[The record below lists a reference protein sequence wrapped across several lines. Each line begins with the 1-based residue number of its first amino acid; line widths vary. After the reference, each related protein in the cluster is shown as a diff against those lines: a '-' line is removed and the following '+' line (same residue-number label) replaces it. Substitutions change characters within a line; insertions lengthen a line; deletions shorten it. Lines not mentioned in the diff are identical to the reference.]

1 MANALTKVTGN
12 VIDST
17 TNITAGI
24 ITATSF
30 VGSGANLTGVAST
43 DNIRTN
49 TNATFL
55 QSVNVTG
62 IVTTAGVNA
71 SGVIT
76 ATSSIVGSA
85 VTINASGINA
95 TGVITATSF
104 SGSGANLTGVASTD
118 NIRTNTNA
126 TFLQNINVTG
136 IVTASGA
143 NVSGVSTFTT
153 VKVGTAATIDSSG
166 VQVGAGKSIRLYGA
180 TSGFSDIIA
189 AAGSASTIFTLPAN
203 GGTAGQF
210 LQTDGSGA
218 LSFAGAGKILQVVQ
232 TVKTDTFTTSST
244 TPVDI
249 TGFNVSITPSSSSS
263 KILVSWLI
271 NSSGNGHCDFYLMRG
286 STKLF
291 FGDLSG
297 NQTQSTHHMYAVSN
311 YNTYFHIDALSGQYL
326 DSPATTSSLTYKFQA
341 AVPFN
346 STYSVAMNYVQPNQN
361 ISYNSRTASSIT
373 VMEVAG

>member
-55 QSVNVTG
+55 QNINVTG

-71 SGVIT
+71 S
-76 ATSSIVGSA
+76 
-85 VTINASGINA
+85 
-95 TGVITATSF
+95 GVITATSF

-218 LSFAGAGKILQVVQ
+218 LSFASAGKILQVVQ
-232 TVKTDTFTTSST
+232 TSKSNVFTTQST
-244 TPVDI
+244 TFVDV
-249 TGFNVSITPSSSSS
+249 TGMSASITPASASN
-263 KILVSWLI
+263 KILVMAMFMGITDSSYVANYKMLVGSSDLFVGDTDGNRTRANAAIQASGAQMDYI
-271 NSSGNGHCDFYLMRG
+271 NPTMPFIYL
-286 STKLF
+286 
-291 FGDLSG
+291 
-297 NQTQSTHHMYAVSN
+297 H
-311 YNTYFHIDALSGQYL
+311 
-326 DSPATTSSLTYKFQA
+326 SPASISTQTYKLQA
-341 AVPFN
+341 KVNGGTLRFN
-346 STYSVAMNYVQPNQN
+346 STSAHNTATA
-361 ISYNSRTASSIT
+361 ISGSSSI
-373 VMEVAG
+373 VLMEVAG

>member
-30 VGSGANLTGVAST
+30 V
-43 DNIRTN
+43 
-49 TNATFL
+49 
-55 QSVNVTG
+55 
-62 IVTTAGVNA
+62 
-71 SGVIT
+71 
-76 ATSSIVGSA
+76 
-85 VTINASGINA
+85 
-95 TGVITATSF
+95 
-104 SGSGANLTGVASTD
+104 GSGANLTGVASTD

-203 GGTAGQF
+203 GGSNGQF
-210 LQTDGSGA
+210 LQTNGSGA

-232 TVKTDTFTTSST
+232 TSTTTSSSTISVIPLDSSIPQNTEGAEILSASITPASTSNNLLIEVSLPFLDSDLARAIFAALFQDSTANALAGGLAVITAADYSQNLYFTHYMTASTTSST
-244 TPVDI
+244 TFKVRFGPNAGTAFI
-249 TGFNVSITPSSSSS
+249 NRRSSGENYGNVSAAR
-263 KILVSWLI
+263 LI
-271 NSSGNGHCDFYLMRG
+271 IME
-286 STKLF
+286 
-291 FGDLSG
+291 
-297 NQTQSTHHMYAVSN
+297 
-311 YNTYFHIDALSGQYL
+311 I
-326 DSPATTSSLTYKFQA
+326 A
-341 AVPFN
+341 A
-346 STYSVAMNYVQPNQN
+346 
-361 ISYNSRTASSIT
+361 
-373 VMEVAG
+373 

>member
-55 QSVNVTG
+55 QNINVTG
-62 IVTTAGVNA
+62 IVTA
-71 SGVIT
+71 SGVN
-76 ATSSIVGSA
+76 V
-85 VTINASGINA
+85 SG
-95 TGVITATSF
+95 VVTATSF

-143 NVSGVSTFTT
+143 NISGVSTFTT

-203 GGTAGQF
+203 GGSNGQV
-210 LQTDGSGA
+210 LSTDGSGA
-218 LSFAGAGKILQVVQ
+218 LSWINRDPAVGPAFLVTRDTAWSASNGTATKVAFNYEVFDQGGCFDHTTNFRFTPNVAGYYQLSA
-232 TVKTDTFTTSST
+232 TVTMTGASWSGGYDTIYIYRNGSNWLRGNIHHPSNGNYTATHVSALVEANGSSDYYEIYHEHGNCGT
-244 TPVDI
+244 NPLSGI
-249 TGFNVSITPSSSSS
+249 TGGFTFFSGS
-263 KILVSWLI
+263 LV
-271 NSSGNGHCDFYLMRG
+271 
-286 STKLF
+286 
-291 FGDLSG
+291 
-297 NQTQSTHHMYAVSN
+297 Q
-311 YNTYFHIDALSGQYL
+311 
-326 DSPATTSSLTYKFQA
+326 
-341 AVPFN
+341 
-346 STYSVAMNYVQPNQN
+346 
-361 ISYNSRTASSIT
+361 RT
-373 VMEVAG
+373 